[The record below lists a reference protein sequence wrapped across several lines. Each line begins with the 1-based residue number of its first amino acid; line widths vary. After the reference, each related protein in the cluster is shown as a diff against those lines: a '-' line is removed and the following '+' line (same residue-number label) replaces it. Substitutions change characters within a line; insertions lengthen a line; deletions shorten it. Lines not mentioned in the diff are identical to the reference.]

1 MHRTVVLNVVGLTR
15 ALLGEHTPNINQLAA
30 RSTTVKPVTPA
41 VTCSAQATYLTGKQP
56 SEHGIVA
63 NGWYFREQNEVWLWR
78 QSNKLIQAPKIWD
91 MARARDNSF
100 TCSNTFWW
108 YAMAT
113 DADYTLTPRPL
124 YCADGRKLPDCYT
137 YPLELRETLSKKLGK
152 FPLFNFWGPATSIKS
167 SRWIAD
173 AAMHI
178 EAEHQ
183 PTLQLVYLPHLD
195 YILQKVGPEGDIAQ
209 DLTEIDDL
217 VGELLTYFSERG
229 CRVMLLS
236 EYGIVPVSRPV
247 HPNRILRD
255 AGKLS
260 LKVDLGREYLDF
272 HTSRAFAMSDHQIAH
287 IYVQAHEDIAELK
300 TLFGNTEGVA
310 KVLEGAERAEY
321 GLDHERAGELVLL
334 AEPDS
339 WFTYY
344 YWQDDTRAPDFAHQV
359 EIHRKP
365 GFDPCE
371 LFLDPKLKFPKLKVA
386 RRLAQKKMGMRYV
399 LDVISTDP
407 MQVKGSH
414 GIYDGTDYSTPV
426 LMSTQ
431 ANLIPE
437 HQIHATDV
445 CDLILQHIFS
455 DEPQTTP
462 ESEHAADA

>member
-1 MHRTVVLNVVGLTR
+1 MQRTVVLNVVGLTR
-15 ALLGEHTPNINQLAA
+15 ALLGEHTPNINQLAG
-30 RSTTVKPVTPA
+30 RSTTIKPVTPA
-41 VTCSAQATYLTGKQP
+41 VTCTAQATYLTGKLP

-63 NGWYFREQNEVWLWR
+63 NGWYFREQNEVMLWR
-78 QSNKLIQAPKIWD
+78 QSNKLIQAPKIWH
-91 MARARDNSF
+91 MARARNKDF

-124 YCADGRKLPDCYT
+124 YCADGRKLPDCYS
-137 YPLELRETLSKKLGK
+137 YPLQLRETLSKKLGN
-152 FPLFNFWGPATSIKS
+152 FPLFHFWGPATSIKS

-173 AAMHI
+173 AAKHI

-195 YILQKVGPEGDIAQ
+195 YCLQKVGPNGDIAK
-209 DLTEIDDL
+209 DLKEIDDL
-217 VGELLTYFSERG
+217 VGELLDYFSARD

-247 HPNRILRD
+247 HPNRILRQ

-260 LKVDLGREYLDF
+260 LKVDLGREYLDYD
-272 HTSRAFAMSDHQIAH
+272 TCRAFAMSDHQIAH
-287 IYVQAHEDIAELK
+287 VYVQAPEDIDELK
-300 TLFGNTEGVA
+300 TLFSNTEGVA
-310 KVLEGAERAEY
+310 KVLQGAERAEY
-321 GLDHERAGELVLL
+321 GLDHERSGELVLL

-344 YWQDDTRAPDFAHQV
+344 YWEDAARAPDFAHQV

-371 LFLDPKLKFPKLKVA
+371 LFLDPSLKFPKLKVA

-399 LDVISTDP
+399 LDVISTDAT
-407 MQVKGSH
+407 QVKGSH
-414 GIYDGTDYSTPV
+414 GIDDGSDYATPV
-426 LMSTQ
+426 LMST
-431 ANLIPE
+431 APHLLPE
-437 HQIHATDV
+437 HQVHATDV
-445 CDLILQHIFS
+445 CDLILQHIFEAQPNTEQ
-455 DEPQTTP
+455 D
-462 ESEHAADA
+462 HVADA